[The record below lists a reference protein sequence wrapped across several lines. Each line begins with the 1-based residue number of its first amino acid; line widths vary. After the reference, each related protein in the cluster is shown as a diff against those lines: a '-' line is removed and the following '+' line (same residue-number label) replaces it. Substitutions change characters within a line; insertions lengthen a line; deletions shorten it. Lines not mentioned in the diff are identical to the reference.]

1 MLSYLY
7 FSYLYHRVNSKRHCN
22 ITEYSDMNKENEN
35 KNAGISARIKGVI
48 DFFKDTPNGFA
59 IKLGYKRSQ
68 TVYDI
73 LSAKSAP
80 SYDFFNRFI
89 NAGFSDKI
97 NMDWLIGGKGGML
110 KDEEVAI
117 QEPQLAIS
125 ADIQRIPIV
134 DLSVAA
140 GSGYINLNYVE
151 EIDSIAMPVTML
163 KNGKQY
169 LCVRVK
175 GHSMLPSILD
185 GGYLVIR
192 MLDRSEWE
200 GIRDN
205 YVYVVSDVEGKA
217 YVKRLKNRLKQHGF
231 IVCMS
236 DNADKQNYPNF
247 NLYEEELHTIWYAEW
262 YFSAKIPN
270 VQNTF
275 YRKQAEFE
283 DRLEELSNQLQQIQK
298 ALNSNN

>member
-1 MLSYLY
+1 M
-7 FSYLYHRVNSKRHCN
+7 
-22 ITEYSDMNKENEN
+22 
-35 KNAGISARIKGVI
+35 G
-48 DFFKDTPNGFA
+48 
-59 IKLGYKRSQ
+59 
-68 TVYDI
+68 
-73 LSAKSAP
+73 
-80 SYDFFNRFI
+80 
-89 NAGFSDKI
+89 SDKCEKILYTYPDI
-97 NMDWLIGGKGGML
+97 NPEWLLTGRGSML
-110 KDEEVAI
+110 KEKEVAF

-151 EIDSIAMPVTML
+151 EIDSIALPVTML

-185 GGYLVIR
+185 GGYLIIR

-236 DNADKQNYPNF
+236 DNADKLNYPNF
-247 NLYEEELHTIWYAEW
+247 NIEEEEINSVWYAEW

-270 VQNTF
+270 IQEAY
-275 YRKQAEFE
+275 YRKQAELE
-283 DRLEELSNQLQQIQK
+283 DRVDELTAEIKEIRKRLDE
-298 ALNSNN
+298 NN

>member
-1 MLSYLY
+1 MGAIQ
-7 FSYLYHRVNSKRHCN
+7 RVTQF
-22 ITEYSDMNKENEN
+22 IEYK
-35 KNAGISARIKGVI
+35 GISKYKFYQETGLS
-48 DFFKDTPNGFA
+48 NGFLD
-59 IKLGYKRSQ
+59 KGE
-68 TVYDI
+68 
-73 LSAKSAP
+73 
-80 SYDFFNRFI
+80 NM
-89 NAGFSDKI
+89 GSDKCEKIIYSYPEI
-97 NMDWLIGGKGGML
+97 NPEWLLTGRGSML
-110 KDEEVAI
+110 KGKEVAI
-117 QEPQLAIS
+117 QEPQLAIC

-140 GSGYINLNYVE
+140 GSGYINPSYVE

-169 LCVRVK
+169 LCVRIK

-200 GIRDN
+200 DIRDN

-236 DNADKQNYPNF
+236 DNADKLNYPNF
-247 NLYEEELHTIWYAEW
+247 NIEEDEINSVWYAEW

-270 VQNTF
+270 IQETY
-275 YRKQAEFE
+275 YRKQAELE
-283 DRLEELSNQLQQIQK
+283 DRVDELTTEIK
-298 ALNSNN
+298 EIRKKLNDNT

>member
-1 MLSYLY
+1 MIERLSQ
-7 FSYLYHRVNSKRHCN
+7 FIQNQ
-22 ITEYSDMNKENEN
+22 
-35 KNAGISARIKGVI
+35 GISVRSFEQSIGASDGMIRR
-48 DFFKDTPNGFA
+48 A
-59 IKLGYKRSQ
+59 INNH
-68 TVYDI
+68 TDI
-73 LSAKSAP
+73 QSKWLLPIADNFP
-80 SYDFFNRFI
+80 HLNI
-89 NAGFSDKI
+89 
-97 NMDWLIGGKGGML
+97 DWLITGRGSML
-110 KDEEVAI
+110 KEKEVAF

-134 DLSVAA
+134 DLSVTA
-140 GSGYINLNYVE
+140 GSGYINPNYVE

-163 KNGKQY
+163 KNGKQN

-185 GGYLVIR
+185 GGYLIIR

-236 DNADKQNYPNF
+236 DNADKLNYPNF
-247 NLYEEELHTIWYAEW
+247 NIEEDEINSVWYAEW

-270 VQNTF
+270 IQETY
-275 YRKQAEFE
+275 YRKQAELE
-283 DRLEELSNQLQQIQK
+283 DRMDELTNHFKELERRIK
-298 ALNSNN
+298 LNN

>member
-1 MLSYLY
+1 M
-7 FSYLYHRVNSKRHCN
+7 
-22 ITEYSDMNKENEN
+22 DKENKN
-35 KNAGISARIKGVI
+35 KNAGISARIKDVI

-59 IKLGYKRSQ
+59 IKLGYKRAQ

-80 SYDFFNRFI
+80 SYDFFSRFI
-89 NAGFSDKI
+89 DAGFSDRI
-97 NMDWLIGGKGGML
+97 NMDWLIGGKGRML
-110 KDEEVAI
+110 KEEAVSI

-140 GSGYINLNYVE
+140 GSGYINPNYVE

-185 GGYLVIR
+185 GGYLIIR

-217 YVKRLKNRLKQHGF
+217 FVKRLKNRLKQHGF

-236 DNADKQNYPNF
+236 DNADKLNYPNF
-247 NLYEEELHTIWYAEW
+247 NIEEDEINSVWYAEW

-270 VQNTF
+270 IQETY
-275 YRKQAEFE
+275 YRKQAELE
-283 DRLEELSNQLQQIQK
+283 DRVDELTKRFNQFQT
-298 ALNSNN
+298 ALNIK

>member
-1 MLSYLY
+1 MIERLSQ
-7 FSYLYHRVNSKRHCN
+7 FIQNQ
-22 ITEYSDMNKENEN
+22 
-35 KNAGISARIKGVI
+35 GISVRSFEQSIGASDGMIRR
-48 DFFKDTPNGFA
+48 A
-59 IKLGYKRSQ
+59 INNH
-68 TVYDI
+68 TDI
-73 LSAKSAP
+73 QSKWLLPIADNFP
-80 SYDFFNRFI
+80 HLNL
-89 NAGFSDKI
+89 
-97 NMDWLIGGKGGML
+97 DWLITGRGSML
-110 KDEEVAI
+110 KEKAI
-117 QEPQLAIS
+117 TYQEPQLAIS

-140 GSGYINLNYVE
+140 GTGYINLNYVE
-151 EIDSIAMPVTML
+151 EIDSIALPVTML

-185 GGYLVIR
+185 GGYLIIR

-236 DNADKQNYPNF
+236 DNADKLNYPNF
-247 NLYEEELHTIWYAEW
+247 NIEEEEINSVWYAEW

-270 VQNTF
+270 IQEAY
-275 YRKQAEFE
+275 YRKQAELE
-283 DRLEELSNQLQQIQK
+283 DRVDELTKRFDQLQNR
-298 ALNSNN
+298 LNQTK

>member
-1 MLSYLY
+1 MREISVLKQRILQYIEYKGITKYECYKNTGIANGVLSQANGLSEDNILKFLSYY
-7 FSYLYHRVNSKRHCN
+7 TDINS
-22 ITEYSDMNKENEN
+22 E
-35 KNAGISARIKGVI
+35 
-48 DFFKDTPNGFA
+48 
-59 IKLGYKRSQ
+59 
-68 TVYDI
+68 
-73 LSAKSAP
+73 
-80 SYDFFNRFI
+80 
-89 NAGFSDKI
+89 
-97 NMDWLIGGKGGML
+97 WLLTGRGSML
-110 KDEEVAI
+110 KEKEVI
-117 QEPQLAIS
+117 NQEPQLAIS

-140 GSGYINLNYVE
+140 GSGYINPNYVE

-200 GIRDN
+200 DIRDN

-236 DNADKQNYPNF
+236 DNADKLNYPNF
-247 NLYEEELHTIWYAEW
+247 NIEEDEINSVWYAEW

-270 VQNTF
+270 IQETY
-275 YRKQAEFE
+275 YRKQAELE
-283 DRLEELSNQLQQIQK
+283 DRVDELTTEIK
-298 ALNSNN
+298 EIRKRLNDNK